1 MAGDGGLY
9 VKALRSASSSQDKYL
24 ILDVYDKNEEY
35 MGELRQNELA
45 EIFFSSGIYRTLG
58 EFM

>member
-1 MAGDGGLY
+1 MAVTEDCTLKRAVGF
-9 VKALRSASSSQDKYL
+9 VTQDKYL

>member
-1 MAGDGGLY
+1 MAVTEDCTLKRAGGF
-9 VKALRSASSSQDKYL
+9 VTQDKYL